1 MAASGSLRMALG
13 HRAMAKKYNDT
24 QAPIVQPEPVS
35 PEVNSA
41 SREEERKGRE
51 TQGAWQV
58 FMYGCTAPARAFWK
72 AGRRPRG
79 RGLVQV
85 PLRKAGVREVGWTRW
100 SAWARDLRPALHVYV
115 PRRPRT
121 EVVRMDQS

>member
-41 SREEERKGRE
+41 SREEGRKGGE

-58 FMYGCTAPARAFWK
+58 FMYVCTAPA
-72 AGRRPRG
+72 
-79 RGLVQV
+79 
-85 PLRKAGVREVGWTRW
+85 
-100 SAWARDLRPALHVYV
+100 
-115 PRRPRT
+115 
-121 EVVRMDQS
+121 